1 MSHQVIRTTNQVTG
15 QKRVSSCAVK
25 RDTIFNTIPRAV
37 AWNNKVVATMHQA
50 INIVAASASRVGVT
64 ILGQILEQ
72 LRFENPRSR
81 PRAS

>member
-25 RDTIFNTIPRAV
+25 RNTGFNTIPRAV
-37 AWNNKVVATMHQA
+37 AWDNTVVATRHQA
-50 INIVAASASRVGVT
+50 INIFGGIGVT

-72 LRFENPRSR
+72 LLRFENPRSR